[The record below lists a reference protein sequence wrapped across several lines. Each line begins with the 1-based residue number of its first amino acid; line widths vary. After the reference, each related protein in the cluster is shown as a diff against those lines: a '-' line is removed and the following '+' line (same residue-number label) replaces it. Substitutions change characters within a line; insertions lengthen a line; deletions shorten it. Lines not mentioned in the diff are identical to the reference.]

1 MENVKNSIDAAIEAD
16 ERKPILDEDWFEEA
30 DAYIGTKLVQRG
42 RPKADKT
49 KKLVSLRL
57 DRDVVDWFKQS
68 GAKWQTRIND
78 ELRKAAG
85 L

>member
-1 MENVKNSIDAAIEAD
+1 MENVKDTNAAAAKAD
-16 ERKPILDEDWFEEA
+16 ESKPVLGEDWFEEA
-30 DAYIGTKLVQRG
+30 DAYIGAKLVQRG
-42 RPKADKT
+42 RPKAEAT

-57 DRDVVDWFKQS
+57 DQEVIDWFKDS
-68 GAKWQTRIND
+68 GPRWQTRIND